1 MITSCAVSA
10 GVTARMLPSTI
21 VCTFTLVGDSDT
33 MKRPSPKNE
42 VKISPITASC
52 FSRVTACERQDR
64 RRRQRPARNAPA
76 ANGRPSM

>member
-1 MITSCAVSA
+1 MT
-10 GVTARMLPSTI
+10 M

-52 FSRVTACERQDR
+52 LSRVTACRDR
-64 RRRQRPARNAPA
+64 IAAAASSPAMNAPA